1 MHFEILNNHQVELL
15 PYLENFKRSFFL
27 VGGTA
32 IAFHIGHRRSI
43 DFDLFTPSPLVLSR
57 IKTKLN
63 QIPYKQVPIFQDYD
77 QLHTQLNNV
86 KVTFFS
92 FPYPISHPVKVQ
104 SFITVPGL
112 LTLASMKAFALGRR
126 AKWKDYVDLF
136 FILKDNYSMQ
146 DICREAEI
154 NFGSQFSEKLF
165 RQQLAFHKD
174 IDYSEEVEYL
184 VPAFSEEEIKT
195 FLIEKATDIDLMN

>member
-1 MHFEILNNHQVELL
+1 MHFEILNNHQIELL
-15 PYLENFKRSFFL
+15 PYLGNFKRTFFL

-43 DFDLFTPSPLVLSR
+43 DFDLFTHSPLVLSR
-57 IKTKLN
+57 IRTKLN
-63 QIPYKQVPIFQDYD
+63 QIPYNQIPIFQDYD
-77 QLHTQLNNV
+77 QLHLQLNNV

-92 FPYPISHPVKVQ
+92 FPYSISHPIKIQ
-104 SFITVPGL
+104 SYLSMPSL

-136 FILKDNYSMQ
+136 FILKNNYSIQ

-174 IDYSEEVEYL
+174 IDYSEQVEYL
-184 VPAFSEEEIKT
+184 VPAVSEKEIRT
-195 FLIEKATDIDLMN
+195 FLIDKATELDFLN

>member
-15 PYLENFKRSFFL
+15 PYLKNFKRSFFL

-32 IAFHIGHRRSI
+32 IALHLGHRRSI

-63 QIPYKQVPIFQDYD
+63 QLPYKQMPIFQDYD
-77 QLHTQLNNV
+77 QLHLQLNNV

-92 FPYPISHPVKVQ
+92 FPYPIAHPVKIQ
-104 SFITVPGL
+104 SNITIPSL

-136 FILKDNYSMQ
+136 FIFKNNYSIPE
-146 DICREAEI
+146 ICHEAEI

-165 RQQLAFHKD
+165 RQHLAFHKD
-174 IDYSEEVEYL
+174 IDYSEQVEYL
-184 VPAFSEEEIKT
+184 VPPVSDEEIKT
-195 FLIEKATDIDLMN
+195 FLIDKATEIDFLN